1 MIDNR
6 IVGRN
11 ITMLRR
17 RMKLTQQMLAGI
29 VNVTHQAVSK
39 WERGVTLP
47 DVQTMLE
54 LGRLFGVSMEQLLT
68 GPIADAG

>member
-1 MIDNR
+1 MIDNQ

-17 RMKLTQQMLAGI
+17 KMKLTQQRLAAI
-29 VNVTHQAVSK
+29 VNVSHQAVSK

-47 DVQTMLE
+47 DVQTMLD
-54 LGRLFGVSMEQLLT
+54 LGRLFGVSIEQLLT